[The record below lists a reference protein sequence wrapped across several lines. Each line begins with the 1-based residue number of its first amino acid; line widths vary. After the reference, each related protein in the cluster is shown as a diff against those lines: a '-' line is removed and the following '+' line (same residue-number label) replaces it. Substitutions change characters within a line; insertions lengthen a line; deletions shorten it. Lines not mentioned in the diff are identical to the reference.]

1 MKKAIQIHPADSVA
15 VALQPLRRGEQIV
28 LPSTAVTLQEDIP
41 LGHKFA
47 LRDIDAGENI
57 IKYGTIIGHAMAP
70 IKAGEHVHTHNMK
83 TNLSDILEY
92 SYHPVSLPQPKAE
105 GRTF

>member
-57 IKYGTIIGHAMAP
+57 IKYGTIIGVMRWRRSKPVNMSIP
-70 IKAGEHVHTHNMK
+70 IT
-83 TNLSDILEY
+83 
-92 SYHPVSLPQPKAE
+92 
-105 GRTF
+105 